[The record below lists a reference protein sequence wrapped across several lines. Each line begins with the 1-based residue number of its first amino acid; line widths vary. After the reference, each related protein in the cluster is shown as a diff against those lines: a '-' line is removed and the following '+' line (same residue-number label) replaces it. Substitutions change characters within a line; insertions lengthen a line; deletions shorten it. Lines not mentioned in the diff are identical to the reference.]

1 MKVDASTS
9 ERLFVK
15 IVTPLC
21 QRQFHQPLLLHAG
34 ELGSIFLSLSPE
46 SFIKYWWNNADI

>member
-21 QRQFHQPLLLHAG
+21 QRQFHQPLLLHAE